1 MDRVDLDPIK
11 QLRWPEDKEKAK
23 ALEELIRK
31 RIRIEPLKTPPATVA
46 GVDAAFFDDKIICAA
61 CLYEYPRLIPVKE
74 VHVVRVARFPYIPGL
89 LSFREGPA
97 VIEAVEKLGV
107 RPGVIIF
114 DGQGIAHPRG
124 VGLASFVGVLL
135 DIPSVGSAKSR
146 LVGSYAEPGRKK
158 GSWTPLEYDGRVVG
172 GVLRTRDSTKP
183 VFVSPGHKID
193 LEGSIEIVLNCTGR
207 YRLTEPVRRADA
219 LTKLIKKKVSDG
231 GSGAP
236 E

>member
-1 MDRVDLDPIK
+1 MDLNPIK
-11 QLRWPEDKEKAK
+11 RLRWPEDKEKAK

-31 RIRIEPLKTPPATVA
+31 RIRIEPLKTPPTTAA

-61 CLYEYPRLIPVKE
+61 CLYEYPGLIPVKE

-107 RPGVIIF
+107 KPGVIIF

-146 LVGSYAEPGRKK
+146 LVGSFTEPGLKK
-158 GSWTPLEYDGRVVG
+158 GSWTPLEYGGRVVG

-193 LEGSIEIVLNCTGR
+193 LEGAIEIVLNCTGR
-207 YRLTEPVRRADA
+207 YRVTEPVREADR
-219 LTKLIKKKVSDG
+219 LTKKIKKEMAALC
-231 GSGAP
+231 GAP